1 MFDEKKTK
9 KILRL
14 LSFVKLLSRKLNYEC
29 YINLQ
34 EDQQEV
40 VNSAGSLV
48 LNSILWQNNLT
59 GINEQKII

>member
-1 MFDEKKTK
+1 MFDEKKNK